1 MEKLISFD
9 LRADF
14 GFFKKP
20 DVNDGLQLSY
30 NMLHKP
36 ALLGILGAIA
46 GLRGY
51 EEKGRFPE
59 YYERLAGLLVG
70 IEPLEGFHER
80 GNFTRTV
87 ITYTNTV
94 GYANLDGNLI
104 VHEHTLV
111 RPAYRCYLC
120 LSPSNDEAHRKL
132 YESIFSGHSHYVPYL
147 GKNEFHAWW
156 EPGAVV
162 EYEWEPFTPERDF
175 RVNSLFVRRYPLK
188 DHRKKQDFDVF
199 SLTKENESSFA
210 YFERLP
216 LYFRDEPGFIQY
228 ELAEFA
234 YSDWMFGPASE
245 IEGLF
250 RVSNMER
257 SLDSIIQL
265 F

>member
-9 LRADF
+9 LQGDF

-36 ALLGILGAIA
+36 ALLGILGAII
-46 GLRGY
+46 GMKGY
-51 EEKGRFPE
+51 EEKGKFPE
-59 YYERLAGLLVG
+59 YYERLAGTRVG

-80 GNFTRTV
+80 GNFTKIV
-87 ITYTNTV
+87 VTYTNTV
-94 GYANLDGNLI
+94 GYANRDGNLI

-120 LSPSNDEAHRKL
+120 LSPTHDEAHRKL
-132 YESIFSGHSHYVPYL
+132 YEFIFSGQSHYVPYL

-156 EPGAVV
+156 DPGEVI
-162 EYEWEPFTPERDF
+162 EYDWEPFTPERDF
-175 RVNSLFVRRYPLK
+175 RVHSLFVRRYPLK
-188 DHRKKQDFDVF
+188 DHRVEPAFNF
-199 SLTKENESSFA
+199 STNKMINESSFA
-210 YFERLP
+210 YFESLP
-216 LYFRDEPGFIQY
+216 LYFRDEPGFVQY

-234 YSDWMFGPASE
+234 YADWVLSAGSR
-245 IEGLF
+245 IENLF
-250 RVSNMER
+250 QVENKER
-257 SLDSIIQL
+257 SLGHIIQL

>member
-36 ALLGILGAIA
+36 ALLGILGAIV
-46 GLRGY
+46 GMKGY
-51 EEKGRFPE
+51 EEKGMFPE
-59 YYERLAGLLVG
+59 YYERLAATLVG

-87 ITYTNTV
+87 ITFTNTV
-94 GYANLDGNLI
+94 GYANQDGNLI

-120 LSPSNDEAHRKL
+120 LNPSHDEAHRKL
-132 YESIFSGHSHYVPYL
+132 YEAIFSGRSYYVPYL
-147 GKNEFHAWW
+147 GKNEFQTWW
-156 EPGAVV
+156 EPEEVV
-162 EYEWEPFTPERDF
+162 EYDWESFTPEEDF
-175 RVNSLFVRRYPLK
+175 RVQSLFIRWHPLR

-234 YSDWMFGPASE
+234 YTDWMFSPTSK

-250 RVSNMER
+250 SV
-257 SLDSIIQL
+257 
-265 F
+265 